1 MVNIQTRSLLTAFR
15 RGSACDIQRGQDL
28 TNNLIT
34 TEILSRPA
42 RTNNSVHAP
51 HRHLKEG
58 SSRASALLKENLR
71 HHGRFCPNYDLGG
84 GLFTGLWRGLP
95 DRGAPIEQKK
105 TQRKHPY
112 SKDALAP
119 FCDTSL
125 VRQRRS
131 SGVRRMESPLPSW
144 RYLLVRVTAWGL
156 GYTASCRFTGAGSAA
171 DVNWRHIPHFQPQQE
186 KQHKV
191 NGNTNTPKQIIPVNQ
206 LLNMLPWRYRN
217 RSKH

>member
-1 MVNIQTRSLLTAFR
+1 MLT
-15 RGSACDIQRGQDL
+15 Q
-28 TNNLIT
+28 
-34 TEILSRPA
+34 
-42 RTNNSVHAP
+42 
-51 HRHLKEG
+51 
-58 SSRASALLKENLR
+58 LR
-71 HHGRFCPNYDLGG
+71 FGG
-84 GLFTGLWRGLP
+84 GGVSLDFGVVFRIAGLRSSK
-95 DRGAPIEQKK
+95 KK

-131 SGVRRMESPLPSW
+131 SGVWRMEAPLPTW
-144 RYLLVRVTAWGL
+144 RCLVRVTAWGL

-191 NGNTNTPKQIIPVNQ
+191 NGNTNTPKPIIPVNQ